1 MAQRV
6 TLEVERRMVTGK
18 SVKHLRRQGLIP
30 GNLYGKD
37 RPSQPIQMNGHE
49 LSKFIA
55 THGRATLIELHLDGN
70 KKGET
75 VMVQQVQ
82 REAVTHDIQHVDF
95 LHIVMSK
102 PVRMYVP
109 IHLEGEAPAV
119 TRENGVLLHV
129 LEAVEIEA
137 LPANLPQALSMD
149 ISDILDL
156 KSIRHVSDLTLPSGV
171 TLLTS
176 ADEVILKIEQPRT
189 LEVPA
194 EAAAES
200 ATAAPASGV
209 ESSTAEE

>member
-30 GNLYGKD
+30 GNLYGKG

-82 REAVTHDIQHVDF
+82 REAVTQDIQHVDF

-102 PVRMYVP
+102 PVRMHVP

-171 TLLTS
+171 TLLTPT
-176 ADEVILKIEQPRT
+176 DEVILKIEQPRM
-189 LEVPA
+189 A
-194 EAAAES
+194 EAAAEPES
-200 ATAAPASGV
+200 ATAAPASEVG
-209 ESSTAEE
+209 SSTAEE